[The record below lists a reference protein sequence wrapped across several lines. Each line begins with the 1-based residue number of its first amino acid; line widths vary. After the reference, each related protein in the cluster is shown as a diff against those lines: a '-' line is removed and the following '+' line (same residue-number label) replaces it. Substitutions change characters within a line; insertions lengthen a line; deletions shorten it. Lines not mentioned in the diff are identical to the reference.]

1 MKMSELNFT
10 PEEIAAVK
18 ELVGVAVALKQSG
31 TLGLLKAMAEN
42 GDHLLETISEE
53 KGLLRVVA
61 VGNAALEP
69 VRELEAEKV
78 NDLSFNVEE
87 LVDALVKALAKTNP
101 KEVPRVGMTA
111 ALGYLRDEDV
121 QKGLG
126 FLLTLAKN
134 LGAALNGKL

>member
-1 MKMSELNFT
+1 MTELKLT

-18 ELVGVAVALKQSG
+18 ELAEVALALKRGG
-31 TLGLLKAMAEN
+31 TLGLLKAMTEN
-42 GDHLLETISEE
+42 GDKLLETIAEE
-53 KGLLRVVA
+53 KALLRLLG

-69 VRELEAEKV
+69 VRKLETGEV
-78 NDLSFNVEE
+78 REIEWNTEE
-87 LVDALVKALAKTNP
+87 LVGALLKALAKTNP
-101 KEVPRVGMTA
+101 KEAPRVGMTA

-126 FLLTLAKN
+126 LLLVLAKN

>member
-1 MKMSELNFT
+1 MTELKLT

-18 ELVGVAVALKQSG
+18 ELAEVALALKRGG
-31 TLGLLKAMAEN
+31 TLGLLKAMTEN
-42 GDHLLETISEE
+42 GDKLLETIAEE
-53 KGLLRVVA
+53 KALLRLLG

-69 VRELEAEKV
+69 VRKLETGEV
-78 NDLSFNVEE
+78 REIEWNTEE
-87 LVDALVKALAKTNP
+87 LVGALLKALAKTNP
-101 KEVPRVGMTA
+101 KEAPRVGMTA

-126 FLLTLAKN
+126 FLLVLAKN

>member
-1 MKMSELNFT
+1 MSEINFT

-53 KGLLRVVA
+53 TELLRVVA

-69 VRELEAEKV
+69 VRELETDEV
-78 NDLSFNVEE
+78 IEVEWNTEE
-87 LVDALVKALAKTNP
+87 LVRALLKALAKTDP
-101 KEVPRVGMTA
+101 KEAPKVGMTA
-111 ALGYLRDEDV
+111 VFGYLRDEDV

-134 LGAALNGKL
+134 LGAAMNGKL

>member
-1 MKMSELNFT
+1 MSELKFT

-18 ELVGVAVALKQSG
+18 ELVEVAVALKKSG
-31 TLGLLKAMAEN
+31 TLGLLKAMTEN
-42 GDHLLETISEE
+42 GDHVLEAISEE
-53 KGLLRVVA
+53 TAVIRLIG

-69 VRELEAEKV
+69 VRELEVSEV
-78 NDLSFNVEE
+78 DEIQFHTEE
-87 LVDALVKALAKTNP
+87 LVRALLKALARTDP
-101 KEVPRVGMTA
+101 KEVPKVGMTA
-111 ALGYLRDEDV
+111 ILGYLRDEDV

>member
-1 MKMSELNFT
+1 MSELNFT

-18 ELVGVAVALKQSG
+18 ELAEVALALKRG
-31 TLGLLKAMAEN
+31 GYLGLIKAMTEN
-42 GDHLLETISEE
+42 GDKFLDTISEE
-53 KGLLRVVA
+53 KILRLLG

-69 VRELEAEKV
+69 VRELETSEV
-78 NDLSFNVEE
+78 MEIEWNTEE
-87 LVDALVKALAKTNP
+87 LVSALLKALAKTNP
-101 KEVPRVGMTA
+101 KEVPKVGMMA

-134 LGAALNGKL
+134 LGAAMNGKL

>member
-1 MKMSELNFT
+1 MSELKLT
-10 PEEIAAVK
+10 PEEVAAVK
-18 ELVGVAVALKQSG
+18 ELAEVALALKKGG
-31 TLGLLKAMAEN
+31 TLGLLKAMTEN
-42 GDHLLETISEE
+42 GDKLLETVAEE
-53 KGLLRVVA
+53 KALLRLMG

-69 VRELEAEKV
+69 VRELETAEV
-78 NDLSFNVEE
+78 REISWNTEE
-87 LVDALVKALAKTNP
+87 LVRALLKALAKTDP
-101 KEVPRVGMTA
+101 KEVPKVGMTA

>member
-1 MKMSELNFT
+1 MSELKLT

-42 GDHLLETISEE
+42 GDHLLETVAEE
-53 KGLLRVVA
+53 KAVLRLA
-61 VGNAALEP
+61 GIGNAALEP
-69 VRELEAEKV
+69 VREIGPEEVEEIQV
-78 NDLSFNVEE
+78 NTEE
-87 LVDALVKALAKTNP
+87 LVGALLKALSKTNP
-101 KEVPRVGMTA
+101 KEAPKVGMTA

-126 FLLTLAKN
+126 FLLVLAKN